1 MRNGT
6 FNYQSGRIG
15 IALALLILTAIAATT
30 ATSGLHITAGDVEM
44 SMNVSSDSG
53 LQLRF
58 GRAADV

>member
-1 MRNGT
+1 MRKGT
-6 FNYQSGRIG
+6 FNQTNARIG
-15 IALALLILTAIAATT
+15 TGIALLILAAIAVLT

-44 SMNVSSDSG
+44 TMDVTAERG

>member
-1 MRNGT
+1 MRKGT
-6 FNYQSGRIG
+6 FNRQNGRIG
-15 IALALLILTAIAATT
+15 IAVALLILTAIAAMT

-44 SMNVSSDSG
+44 SMNVTPESG